1 MRTLVPHRWLTWL
14 LGIWEGLLFGWFVL
28 LGYYVAR
35 LMVQVSEFVWQ
46 KPDKLLPRLSVWSFA
61 VLPDEDWAVVGG
73 VIGCGAGFGMI
84 CATSSESPAS
94 RLFRWTSILAATVIV
109 GVALPVMSRFKN
121 LSGGPDGR
129 WWDDVLF
136 FSVGVLFFM
145 TGLRRLFQ
153 RSTS

>member
-1 MRTLVPHRWLTWL
+1 MKTLGPHRWLTWL

-28 LGYYVAR
+28 LGYHVAR
-35 LMVQVSEFVWQ
+35 LMVQVSEFMSNN
-46 KPDKLLPRLSVWSFA
+46 KPLPRLSVWSFA
-61 VLPDEDWAVVGG
+61 VLPDEGWAVVGG

-109 GVALPVMSRFKN
+109 GAALPVMSRFKN

-136 FSVGVLFFM
+136 SSIGVLFFV
-145 TGLRRLFQ
+145 TGMRRLFL